1 MQDAAPRKLRNDR
14 RMTQEGGAVAA
25 VAIGRNEGERLRR
38 CLQSLTAQVPRVV
51 YVDSGS
57 TDGSRELARN
67 LGAEVVELDLGQPF
81 TAARA
86 RNAGV
91 ARLREDGL
99 PEFVQFVDGDCA
111 LEPGWIAA
119 ALDAM
124 WDDPALAVVCGR
136 RREIAPEA
144 SVYNRLADI
153 EWNTPVGEAKAC
165 GGDSLMRMAAF
176 EAVGGF
182 DPRVIAG
189 EESELCVRLRQAG
202 WRVRRID
209 REMTRHDAAMTRFGQ
224 WWTRTVRGGY
234 AYTLGYAMHGAPP
247 ERHRAGAVR
256 TIALW
261 GLAVPV
267 GVVALAFLF
276 GPWAL
281 AALLVYPAQVLRM
294 TLRDGD
300 FVYAVFTMLG
310 KFAEAQGMLR
320 LLRDRA
326 AGRTPKIIE
335 YK

>member
-1 MQDAAPRKLRNDR
+1 
-14 RMTQEGGAVAA
+14 MTQADGSVAA

-38 CLQSLTAQVPRVV
+38 CLSSLAAQVPRVV

-57 TDGSRELARN
+57 TDGSRELARS
-67 LGAEVVELDLGQPF
+67 LGAEVVELDMGQPF

-91 ARLREDGL
+91 ARLRDAGL

-111 LEPGWIAA
+111 LEDGWVAA
-119 ALDAM
+119 ALAEM
-124 WDDPALAVVCGR
+124 AGDPALAVVCGR

-144 SVYNRLADI
+144 SVYNRLADR

-189 EESELCVRLRQAG
+189 EEPELCVRLRRAG

-209 REMTRHDAAMTRFGQ
+209 RDMTRHDAAMTRFGQ
-224 WWTRTVRGGY
+224 WWTRAVRGGY
-234 AYTLGYAMHGAPP
+234 AYALGYAMHGAPP
-247 ERHRAGAVR
+247 ERHKAGDVR
-256 TIALW
+256 RIALW
-261 GLAVPV
+261 GIALPLAVLAASL
-267 GVVALAFLF
+267 AL

-281 AALLVYPAQVLRM
+281 LALFVYPLQVIRLAR
-294 TLRDGD
+294 RDGD
-300 FVYAVFTMLG
+300 LAHGFFNTLG

-320 LLRDRA
+320 FLRDRA
-326 AGRTPKIIE
+326 AGRTPQIIE

>member
-1 MQDAAPRKLRNDR
+1 MDGITSGD
-14 RMTQEGGAVAA
+14 VAA
-25 VAIGRNEGERLRR
+25 VAIGRNEGARLRR
-38 CLQSLTAQVPRVV
+38 CLDSLMGQVARVV

-57 TDGSRELARN
+57 TDGSRDLARG
-67 LGAEVVELDLGQPF
+67 LGAEIVELDMSLPF

-91 ARLREDGL
+91 ARLAEGGS
-99 PEFVQFVDGDCA
+99 PAFVQFVDGDCA

-119 ALDAM
+119 AVDAM
-124 WDDPALAVVCGR
+124 RDDPALAVVCGR

-153 EWNTPVGEAKAC
+153 EWDTPVGEAKAC

-189 EESELCVRLRQAG
+189 EEPELCLRLRQAG
-202 WRVRRID
+202 WRIRRID
-209 REMTRHDAAMTRFGQ
+209 RDMTRHDAAMTRFSQ
-224 WWTRTVRGGY
+224 WWRRAVRGGY
-234 AYTLGYAMHGAPP
+234 AYALGYAMHGAAP
-247 ERHRAGAVR
+247 ERHKAADVR
-256 TIALW
+256 RIALW
-261 GLAVPV
+261 GIVLPLAVLAAAF
-267 GVVALAFLF
+267 AL

-281 AALLVYPAQVLRM
+281 LALLVYPLQVLR
-294 TLRDGD
+294 LARRDGD
-300 FVYAVFTMLG
+300 LAHALFNTLG

-320 LLRDRA
+320 FLRDRL
-326 AGRTPKIIE
+326 AGRTPQIIE

>member
-1 MQDAAPRKLRNDR
+1 MRGAAPRKLRNDG
-14 RMTQEGGAVAA
+14 RMTQGAASVAA

-38 CLQSLTAQVPRVV
+38 CLQSLTAQTGRVV

-57 TDGSRELARN
+57 TDGSREVACA
-67 LGAEVVELDLGQPF
+67 LGAEIVELDMSRPF

-119 ALDAM
+119 ALQEMAG
-124 WDDPALAVVCGR
+124 DPALAVVCGR

-144 SVYNRLADI
+144 SVYNRLADR

-189 EESELCVRLRQAG
+189 EEPELCVRLRQAG
-202 WRVRRID
+202 WRIRRID
-209 REMTRHDAAMTRFGQ
+209 RDMTRHDAAMTRFSQ
-224 WWTRTVRGGY
+224 WWTRAVRGGY
-234 AYTLGYAMHGAPP
+234 AYALGYAMHGAPP
-247 ERHRAGAVR
+247 ERHKAGEVR
-256 TIALW
+256 RIALW
-261 GLAVPV
+261 AVALPLAVLAAV
-267 GVVALAFLF
+267 LAL

-294 TLRDGD
+294 TLRDSD

-320 LLRDRA
+320 FLRDRA
-326 AGRTPKIIE
+326 AGRTPQIIE